1 MTTADKTELASLLN
15 EIRTV
20 LDQKKSALLANGGQE
35 DYQRGQHDVVV
46 AQQLNHML
54 AISPSP
60 SPGIPADGDAMVSAR
75 NEAMTDN
82 VRWLLEQE
90 GAKGRILVFAHNMHV
105 MNSMLQGG
113 PWAKFRHPSSS
124 TGQFLR
130 SALGSEVVIIG
141 GTAASESH
149 KLISLPDLVY
159 DPAWSPDGSLIRF
172 RVGGFTSTQGSLWQV
187 SVDGTNLHP
196 LLPGWRTPPVECC
209 GKWTTHGKYFVFG
222 SGGNVWALAEKGKWF
237 GKSSAQPVQL
247 TSGPMSFCSPLPSKD
262 GKKLFVMGA
271 LARG

>member
-1 MTTADKTELASLLN
+1 LTTADKTELASLLN

-35 DYQRGQHDVVV
+35 DYQRAQHDVVV

-75 NEAMTDN
+75 NEAMADN

-130 SALGSEVVIIG
+130 SALGSDVVIIG
-141 GTAASESH
+141 GTAASTSG
-149 KLISLPDLVY
+149 SLPPMEKNPASFDDALSQLAAPRFLIDLRASAGNTAVSKWLSEPMPMHANIFDHMIVSPRLAFDAVY
-159 DPAWSPDGSLIRF
+159 FIDTLTIA
-172 RVGGFTSTQGSLWQV
+172 RV
-187 SVDGTNLHP
+187 P
-196 LLPGWRTPPVECC
+196 E
-209 GKWTTHGKYFVFG
+209 
-222 SGGNVWALAEKGKWF
+222 
-237 GKSSAQPVQL
+237 
-247 TSGPMSFCSPLPSKD
+247 
-262 GKKLFVMGA
+262 
-271 LARG
+271 